1 MSDRDGDG
9 RLEAE
14 ADLKEA
20 RRTAGIAHAV
30 VIRFKEMGL
39 PAELDGD
46 LAALCTDLGD
56 IWSAERRLA
65 EGIRELAGSGRDW
78 ESAADTL
85 VDLKADLEHISWHL
99 KSVRRPLNRIVN
111 FAYREAMSKEQESE
125 LREPPSQSSP
135 GSAGEEVRA
144 SSPSTR
150 FTRTSH

>member
-1 MSDRDGDG
+1 MPDGDGDG

-14 ADLKEA
+14 ADLNEA
-20 RRTAGIAHAV
+20 RRTAGIAHAM

-39 PAELDGD
+39 PEEMDGD

-65 EGIRELAGSGRDW
+65 EGIRDLAGSGRDW
-78 ESAADTL
+78 ESAADSL

-111 FAYREAMSKEQESE
+111 FAYREAMSGGQDT
-125 LREPPSQSSP
+125 
-135 GSAGEEVRA
+135 A
-144 SSPSTR
+144 
-150 FTRTSH
+150 